1 MRRYVAIVVA
11 ALMGAGSPAADRPEG
26 RSFATRSVVFARHGM
41 VAAAHPMAVQ
51 IGVDTLKKGG
61 SAVDAA
67 IAVNA
72 ALGLMEPMSCGI
84 GGDLFAIVW
93 DAKTA
98 RLYGLNASGRAP
110 GALTADKVPPDPD
123 GTMPESTPYA
133 WTVPGTVDGW
143 YELHG
148 KFGRLPMADLLAPSI
163 AAARDGVPAPQV
175 IAAMWAHGERL
186 YGAKPG
192 FAAVYLPGGHA
203 PREGEPF
210 RNPAL
215 AAAYEAIARGGRDAY
230 YKGAVARDIVAFSRA
245 NGGFFS
251 EEDFARHHSDWVDP
265 VSTDYRGVQ
274 VFELPPNTQ
283 GIAAL
288 EMLNILEGFDLKAM
302 GRDSPQLWH
311 TMVEAKKLAY
321 EDRAHYIADPA
332 FAKVPV
338 EGLIAKDY
346 ARERARLIDPGRAA
360 ARYEAGQPAA
370 NRGDTTYLAVADGDG
385 NMVSLI
391 QSNYAGFGSGYA
403 VDGFA
408 IQNRGA
414 LFDLK
419 PGRPNSLVPGKRP
432 FHTIIPAFAMRDG
445 KPWMAFGL
453 MGGDMQAQGH
463 AQVIVNMI
471 DFGMNL
477 QEAGDAAR
485 FYHAES
491 SEPTG
496 TVMTRGGVL
505 HLESGVPDEVRRE
518 LVKRGHRVA
527 DTVGTYGG
535 YEAVARDPVT
545 GVLSGATESR
555 KDGCAMGY

>member
-1 MRRYVAIVVA
+1 
-11 ALMGAGSPAADRPEG
+11 MGDR
-26 RSFATRSVVFARHGM
+26 
-41 VAAAHPMAVQ
+41 Q
-51 IGVDTLKKGG
+51 
-61 SAVDAA
+61 
-67 IAVNA
+67 
-72 ALGLMEPMSCGI
+72 
-84 GGDLFAIVW
+84 
-93 DAKTA
+93 
-98 RLYGLNASGRAP
+98 
-110 GALTADKVPPDPD
+110 
-123 GTMPESTPYA
+123 
-133 WTVPGTVDGW
+133 
-143 YELHG
+143 
-148 KFGRLPMADLLAPSI
+148 
-163 AAARDGVPAPQV
+163 
-175 IAAMWAHGERL
+175 
-186 YGAKPG
+186 
-192 FAAVYLPGGHA
+192 
-203 PREGEPF
+203 
-210 RNPAL
+210 
-215 AAAYEAIARGGRDAY
+215 
-230 YKGAVARDIVAFSRA
+230 VAFSRA

-251 EEDFARHHSDWVDP
+251 EEDFARHRSDWVEP
-265 VSTDYRGVQ
+265 VSTDYRGVR

-302 GRDSPQLWH
+302 GRGSPQFWH

-321 EDRAHYIADPA
+321 EDRARYIADPA

-338 EGLIAKDY
+338 AGLIAKDY
-346 ARERARLIDPGRAA
+346 ARERARLIDPARAA
-360 ARYEAGQPAA
+360 ARYEAGQPALD
-370 NRGDTTYLAVADGDG
+370 RGDTTYLAVADADG

-419 PGRPNSLVPGKRP
+419 PGRANSLLPGKRP
-432 FHTIIPAFAMRDG
+432 FHTIIPAFAMRGG

-463 AQVIVNMI
+463 AQVIVNI
-471 DFGMNL
+471 VDFGMNL
-477 QEAGDAAR
+477 QEAGDAPR
-485 FYHAES
+485 FYHSDS

-505 HLESGVPDEVRRE
+505 HLESGVDEEIRRE
-518 LVKRGHRVA
+518 LLKRGHHVA

-545 GVLSGATESR
+545 GALSGATESR